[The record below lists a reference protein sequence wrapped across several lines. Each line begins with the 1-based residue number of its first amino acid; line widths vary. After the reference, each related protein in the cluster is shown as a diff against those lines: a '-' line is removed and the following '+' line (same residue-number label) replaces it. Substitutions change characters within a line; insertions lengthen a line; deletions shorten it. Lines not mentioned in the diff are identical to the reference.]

1 MEVVLPP
8 PSRHGR
14 ASGMGFTIVGRGP
27 ASLDARV
34 CSCMTS
40 AVPEISRRMEQC
52 CRGRTWQLHSACRD
66 NNTVSVASVRAVS
79 AVAVRFSYS
88 KLRP

>member
-40 AVPEISRRMEQC
+40 AVPEISRCMEQNLMLQ
-52 CRGRTWQLHSACRD
+52 GAHL
-66 NNTVSVASVRAVS
+66 AVTQRLS
-79 AVAVRFSYS
+79 GQ
-88 KLRP
+88 